1 MLQRIGHLENSQ
13 NIKLYFQK
21 INCQTS
27 FGEMDYF
34 RFNNFFKFVIVLIY
48 KSQDD
53 FNNYLYFCF
62 VFKHVF
68 LDL

>member
-13 NIKLYFQK
+13 NIKFYFQK

-34 RFNNFFKFVIVLIY
+34 RFN
-48 KSQDD
+48 D
-53 FNNYLYFCF
+53 FQVCYSIDNQRLTRG
-62 VFKHVF
+62 
-68 LDL
+68 